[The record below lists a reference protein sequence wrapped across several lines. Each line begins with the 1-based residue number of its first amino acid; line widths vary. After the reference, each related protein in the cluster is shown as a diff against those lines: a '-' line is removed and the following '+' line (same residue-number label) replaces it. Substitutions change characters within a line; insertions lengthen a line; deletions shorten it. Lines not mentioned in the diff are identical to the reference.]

1 MDVSAALGAHT
12 ERVELDGPKVYHI
25 PQWEEFGD
33 PKRMDIITNIAKMRG
48 RDPRIAT
55 LAVDILKKAGVQPR
69 DYMGQ
74 SKALLNYVQNELYYV
89 NEPGERLSDPLRT
102 LKVGYGDCDDLVI
115 TLGALLE
122 SIRLPWRVVI
132 SGNKGNKKV
141 RYHHGDKFPGGEKK
155 GYIWSHIYMM
165 IGDRP
170 FTPQRWYYA
179 ETTVRGAPLGWDV
192 VDGDAS
198 IFPELTS
205 NYGGTMYGASM
216 QLSSAQGQ
224 RGLPFDVLG
233 THSPQDVYQQDLVA
247 LKQAP
252 DQAAVITKGVDV
264 GGQRRAINSMPARTG
279 PQEADMVAIVVMSPS
294 GQVLALQR
302 GAGVS
307 WMAGRWDLPGGPTGG
322 KFAREAAVEA
332 LARETGLIVRPE
344 YLRKCSLAYH
354 PSAGTSAFY
363 VYQMPK
369 KQEIIF
375 RKLEHQGYQFVSRG
389 EILSSFRT
397 APYVEIAL
405 RACFKPSSLETSPE
419 LKGKSAAE
427 LSRIA
432 AKKRKEQEKA
442 DAKADDAIS
451 KAEFEKAQKEKEKA
465 EKAEYEKEQAE
476 AAIAKKFGAMK
487 ERFEQAKANIQKM
500 FEARKA
506 AIQAEFE
513 KRGAGVDAMKMD
525 LAAKKGEQEKA
536 AHARTVKFD
545 ADRASAE
552 AHFRAEIENLTA
564 AVEDAKRHFAPDRV
578 PESKMREFQAA
589 KDRLEGQMRDAAR
602 MLDEEFRR
610 DIDAMQQG
618 FEREIRE
625 GANKIAAIGQQ
636 IRKDYDAAMEAAGR
650 EYDEAMQDLTR
661 SMEALAKK
669 IQANYGGFEMDD
681 MKLTLTKKYAG
692 IPLWMLLAGA
702 GGAYYY
708 YNHMR

>member
-74 SKALLNYVQNELYYV
+74 AKALLNYVQNELYYV

-205 NYGGTMYGASM
+205 NYGGTMYGAST
-216 QLSSAQGQ
+216 QLSSTQ
-224 RGLPFDVLG
+224 GLPFDVLG
-233 THSPQDVYQQDLVA
+233 THSPQDVYQQDLMA
-247 LKQAP
+247 LQQAP

-279 PQEADMVAIVVMSPS
+279 PQEADMVAIVVLSPS
-294 GQVLALQR
+294 GQVLAMQR

-307 WMAGRWDLPGGPTGG
+307 WMAGKWDLPGGPTGG

-375 RKLEHQGYQFVSRG
+375 RKLEHQGYQFVSRE

-427 LSRIA
+427 LAKTI
-432 AKKRKEQEKA
+432 AKKRKEQDKA
-442 DAKADDAIS
+442 DAEANDAMS

-465 EKAEYEKEQAE
+465 EKAEYEKEKAAAALEEKLKAEKGEAE
-476 AAIAKKFGAMK
+476 AAELMGYY
-487 ERFEQAKANIQKM
+487 
-500 FEARKA
+500 RKT
-506 AIQAEFE
+506 I
-513 KRGAGVDAMKMD
+513 MD
-525 LAAKKGEQEKA
+525 LARNRDMKVKA
-536 AHARTVKFD
+536 AKEKREVAAAEVTRKRD
-545 ADRASAE
+545 ISAQDRSMSHKEESAYLLE
-552 AHFRAEIENLTA
+552 KLDYQRSRGGDTRHIENNIK
-564 AVEDAKRHFAPDRV
+564 DAGKKFARDMQAIDDR
-578 PESKMREFQAA
+578 
-589 KDRLEGQMRDAAR
+589 
-602 MLDEEFRR
+602 FRSELSA
-610 DIDAMQQG
+610 IDSA
-618 FEREIRE
+618 FERAIKEIQSAYEQAMAENERRFQE
-625 GANKIAAIGQQ
+625 GMTKI
-636 IRKDYDAAMEAAGR
+636 R
-650 EYDEAMQDLTR
+650 
-661 SMEALAKK
+661 
-669 IQANYGGFEMDD
+669 ANYGGFAMED
-681 MKLTLTKKYAG
+681 MKLTLAKKYAG
-692 IPLWMLLAGA
+692 IPLWALLAGA